1 MSSSISPTSFFNN
14 EKCSTDQLMWT
25 IKDRIM
31 RAHTVENILS
41 PISSRDEYIFR
52 SNPNADD
59 DDDESQMSELSDPF
73 AELGGNIIS
82 NAESNQKRRLS
93 KIEADVLVMNSF
105 PPAHMRIQTSLIDES
120 KSSQFPSIDIDSIAE
135 TSPTDTILADSES
148 DIEFFQQI
156 SASLEQ
162 VGLKSH
168 NEKKAEDKEKQQ
180 RKSKGKKSGDDQDID
195 SSSLLSGVWRMLG
208 EFCSLVFDNNYKNY
222 NYNSIPDAASMND
235 DGFPITQPGY
245 NFFNDREKRLFVRPM
260 EKSWCQKEEVRKKCE
275 EWLKSLNNK

>member
-105 PPAHMRIQTSLIDES
+105 PPAHMQIQTSLIDES
-120 KSSQFPSIDIDSIAE
+120 KCSQFPSIDIDSIAE

-195 SSSLLSGVWRMLG
+195 SSSLLSGIWRMLG
-208 EFCSLVFDNNYKNY
+208 EFYIENLESVDDNYFKSNL
-222 NYNSIPDAASMND
+222 DAASMND

-275 EWLKSLNNK
+275 EWLKSLNK